1 MSIFDTPPLVRY
13 TLSPTTA
20 IPVNGVP
27 FIGRLN
33 AVFHCAS
40 VKLSSGEPVT
50 NFMRSIGQ
58 SGGVI
63 VILVLHNGFSGSVVS
78 LVSVI
83 VVGMFIFTKIPAV
96 SVPAGTE
103 NVPFIGSPV
112 TIIFSSKLLKY

>member
-1 MSIFDTPPLVRY
+1 MCIRDR
-13 TLSPTTA
+13 
-20 IPVNGVP
+20 
-27 FIGRLN
+27 
-33 AVFHCAS
+33 FHCAS

-83 VVGMFIFTKIPAV
+83 VVGVFIFIRMPVV

-103 NVPFIGSPV
+103 NEPCRSPV
-112 TIIFSSKLLKY
+112 IMTFVIVPVSDQFRVYPFMIVPR